1 MLSSQEAEMRA
12 LWPSARI
19 STLCRLRCRA
29 SGASFELNNPG
40 HETASYG
47 DGVKMRLTLGSALLL
62 LAMVPCLF
70 GVTSPVRPRS
80 AVHSVPRPPTSQ
92 VLTPPHTAQQPSA
105 VPLTASTVRR
115 AATAKKE
122 ADAKVEARRS
132 VNAALSGMD
141 LVTSPNV
148 FRGMSASG
156 ELLEMPQKLGREEEL
171 ELVQHALFFIAS
183 NDAERAL
190 AERAREEQER
200 CSALADA
207 ADAEEEIALAGGRQ
221 GRQGRA
227 AMMHSVA
234 GACST
239 EFDADRLV
247 FNHIEILDEMRR
259 AAEEAVARG
268 EAARKQGKTKAT
280 EVPCEVPAD
289 VSDTEYRVLTAMG
302 RAAYN
307 KLFHHHQRL
316 IYYEVN
322 KVWGGKWKS
331 ASVMEKADFLQEGA
345 QGLLRAI
352 RLFDVTR
359 GVRFSTYASWHV
371 RAFVLRALRDKS
383 HIVRLP
389 QTLQTDM
396 MQIRKAR
403 YRYAVE
409 NQGHV
414 PSDSA
419 LAEMLSWPPSRV
431 VDALKGLASAS
442 ATSLDAETMAPAGSS
457 LSTEPMMS
465 RVASPKHDSVAAENE
480 LYQTQLKKSL
490 RKAMADRDPRRI
502 QITRLKYG
510 LEDGIEWTYP
520 QIAERF
526 NLTANVA
533 KGIVRAEVNFLRR
546 AKKHELQDFV
556 GHSM

>member
-1 MLSSQEAEMRA
+1 MRRVGRA
-12 LWPSARI
+12 LMLLGATIPCLLGVASTPSRSAL
-19 STLCRLRCRA
+19 S
-29 SGASFELNNPG
+29 
-40 HETASYG
+40 
-47 DGVKMRLTLGSALLL
+47 GSA
-62 LAMVPCLF
+62 M
-70 GVTSPVRPRS
+70 
-80 AVHSVPRPPTSQ
+80 PRPPISQ
-92 VLTPPHTAQQPSA
+92 PLASAPISLEQRPSTAPPSM
-105 VPLTASTVRR
+105 R
-115 AATAKKE
+115 AAKAANEVVAKAAAE
-122 ADAKVEARRS
+122 RS
-132 VNAALSGMD
+132 INAALSGVD

-156 ELLEMPQKLGREEEL
+156 ALLEMPQKLGREEEL
-171 ELVQHALFFIAS
+171 ELVQRALFFIS
-183 NDAERAL
+183 STDAHRTL
-190 AERAREEQER
+190 TERARDEVARSATIAAQE
-200 CSALADA
+200 AA
-207 ADAEEEIALAGGRQ
+207 ADAEEELMLAGLKQ

-227 AMMHSVA
+227 EMMLSPAMA
-234 GACST
+234 ADPAAIST
-239 EFDADRLV
+239 IAPV
-247 FNHIEILDEMRR
+247 FNHEEIIAEMRR
-259 AAEEAVARG
+259 AAG
-268 EAARKQGKTKAT
+268 EAAARGLEAKRRGKMTAT
-280 EVPCEVPAD
+280 EIPCEVPED
-289 VSDTEYRVLTAMG
+289 VSDTEYRLLTAMG

-316 IYYEVN
+316 VYYEVN
-322 KVWGGKWKS
+322 KVWGGPSWKS
-331 ASVMEKADFLQEGA
+331 ATVMEKADFLQEGA

-352 RLFDVTR
+352 RLFDTTR
-359 GVRFSTYASWHV
+359 GVRFATYASWHV

-414 PSDSA
+414 PSDAA

-442 ATSLDAETMAPAGSS
+442 AASLDAQTSAPAGSTF
-457 LSTEPMMS
+457 STEPMMS
-465 RVASPKHDSVAAENE
+465 RVASPKHDSVAAENR

-490 RKAMADRDPRRI
+490 RKAMSERDPRRI

-520 QIAERF
+520 QLAERF